1 VALSLERELLAACCA
16 AAASGGFAP
25 SRHSEAL
32 KQTAAILDG
41 ACKMHEA
48 AAAVVFGKEGVSE
61 LLDVVK
67 RSREREGVRPRCVTQ
82 LRRIEQ
88 VLLEPPEKHAPRAK
102 RRLAAPSAEPSVRPD
117 KAPKRA

>member
-1 VALSLERELLAACCA
+1 VALSLERDLLAACGA

-25 SRHSEAL
+25 SRQSEAL
-32 KQTAAILDG
+32 KQTAAVLDG

-48 AAAVVFGKEGVSE
+48 AAAAVLGKEGVSE
-61 LLDVVK
+61 LLDIVK

-88 VLLEPPEKHAPRAK
+88 VLLAPSEKHVPRAK
-102 RRLAAPSAEPSVRPD
+102 RRSAAAPAEPSVRPD
-117 KAPKRA
+117 KAQKRA